1 MRQVVLVL
9 LLLAMLSLPILLLM
23 GGNTATTTGPD
34 QVALIDIAGLIAE
47 NPGYGGTGPRTT
59 INFLRRAEANPR
71 VKAVVLR
78 VNSGGGSPAAAEEI
92 YAAIRRLRARGKP
105 VVVSMG
111 DVAASAAYYISA
123 AADRIVANPST
134 MTGSI
139 GVISQTF
146 VVADL
151 LQEYGVSV
159 ETIVSGPFK
168 DAPSSYRHL
177 TDEER
182 AYMQE
187 MVNDVLETFIEA
199 VATGR
204 DLDKEY
210 IRTLA
215 DGRIFT
221 GRQAHALRL
230 VDELGGLEDAIMLAA
245 ELAGIPGRPTV
256 VTLQRQRTWAERL
269 LEVVAPRLSNFSTD
283 QLIQWFDIPPWG
295 YQLR

>member
-1 MRQVVLVL
+1 MRRVVLVL
-9 LLLAMLSLPILLLM
+9 LLLAVLSLPVLLFM
-23 GGNTATTTGPD
+23 GGEAAVSRGPD

-47 NPGYGGTGPRTT
+47 NPGLGGTAPRTT
-59 INFLRRAEANPR
+59 VNFLRRAEANPR

-92 YAAIRRLRARGKP
+92 YTAIRRLRDGGKP

-139 GVISQTF
+139 GVISQTIVF
-146 VVADL
+146 EDL
-151 LQEYGVSV
+151 LQEHGITV

-168 DAPSSYRHL
+168 DATSSYRKL

-182 AYMQE
+182 AYMQA

-199 VATGR
+199 VAAGR
-204 DLDKEY
+204 GLDKEY
-210 IRTLA
+210 VRTLA

-221 GRQAHALRL
+221 GRQAHELRL
-230 VDELGGLEDAIMLAA
+230 VDELGGLEDAIMLAG
-245 ELAGIPGRPTV
+245 ELAGISGRPNV

-269 LEVVAPRLSNFSTD
+269 LEMVVPNMFNSSSD
-283 QLIQWFDIPPWG
+283 QLIQWLDIPPWG